1 MGVSKMSLP
10 RVRQARNEAIPE
22 VIADPSSLIPFAIVG
37 PHSEGPY
44 SRRRQV
50 PLRISRMTQET
61 ETAIR
66 EFCQQYSG
74 PDTIINQVRNNLAI
88 LSTLIKAARPAGPAP
103 AIPTRALMKQF
114 ISTLRFGKQR
124 GRPTTR
130 RGGPIFLVAAKYEV
144 IGMTTF

>member
-88 LSTLIKAARPAGPAP
+88 LSTLIKAA
-103 AIPTRALMKQF
+103 TEQ
-114 ISTLRFGKQR
+114 GKKNSESADR
-124 GRPTTR
+124 LAASLNRLTGWLV
-130 RGGPIFLVAAKYEV
+130 IVAADTEAQ
-144 IGMTTF
+144 